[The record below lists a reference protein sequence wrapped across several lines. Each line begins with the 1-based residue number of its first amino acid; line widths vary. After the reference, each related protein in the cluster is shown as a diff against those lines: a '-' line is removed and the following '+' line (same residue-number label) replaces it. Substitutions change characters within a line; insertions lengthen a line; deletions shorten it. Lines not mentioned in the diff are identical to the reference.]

1 LIEVRFAALPRWI
14 RDFVPLVIWMALIFL
29 LSSRS
34 TLLEI
39 ESQLG
44 DKLVFKSSHIVA
56 YAVLTWLCWRALSSA
71 RHTDWPLLATAFAL
85 AVLYGI
91 SDEIH
96 QLFVPGRHGR
106 LADVFFDAGGA
117 LLMILLLRWLAWLRR
132 FPESLALS
140 LGPKG

>member
-1 LIEVRFAALPRWI
+1 LIEVHFAALPRWI

-39 ESQLG
+39 ESQVG
-44 DKLVFKSSHIVA
+44 ERLVFKSSHIVA
-56 YAVLTWLCWRALSSA
+56 YAVLTWLCWRALSSP
-71 RHTDWPLLATAFAL
+71 RHTDWPLLATVFAL

-91 SDEIH
+91 SDEFH

-132 FPESLALS
+132 FPESLVLS